1 MLGMSSFSQGGAD
14 WHRLE
19 NAKNYNCPVN
29 SFITKTVSELISMDH
44 NELAI
49 YCNELQ
55 QLIAA
60 TPGVDLPPK

>member
-1 MLGMSSFSQGGAD
+1 MFGMSSFSQGGANQ
-14 WHRLE
+14 HRLE
-19 NAKNYNCPVN
+19 SAKKYDRPVN
-29 SFITKTVSELISMDH
+29 SFISKTVDELISMDH
-44 NELAI
+44 HELAI

>member
-19 NAKNYNCPVN
+19 NAKKYNRPVN
-29 SFITKTVSELISMDH
+29 SFISKTIDELISMDH
-44 NELAI
+44 HELAI

-60 TPGVDLPPK
+60 TPGIDIPSK